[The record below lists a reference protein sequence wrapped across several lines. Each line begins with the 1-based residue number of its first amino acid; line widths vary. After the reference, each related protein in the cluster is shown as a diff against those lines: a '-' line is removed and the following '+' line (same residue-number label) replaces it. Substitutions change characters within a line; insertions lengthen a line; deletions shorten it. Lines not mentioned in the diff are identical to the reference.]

1 VKKSGTKSPE
11 KERNEK
17 SAHASRVLIP
27 LVGDD
32 IAPRFDLAQ
41 EALIVAVEPQGRV
54 SVEKSIILSHA
65 SAEALC
71 RLIMTEKVDTV
82 VCCAIEEEYHQYL
95 TWKKVKVIDSV
106 MGPSAKILERM
117 AKGTIANGE
126 NLLGH

>member
-1 VKKSGTKSPE
+1 MKNSSSKPPE
-11 KERNEK
+11 KERNQK

-65 SAEALC
+65 WQKHFAGS
-71 RLIMTEKVDTV
+71 
-82 VCCAIEEEYHQYL
+82 
-95 TWKKVKVIDSV
+95 
-106 MGPSAKILERM
+106 
-117 AKGTIANGE
+117 
-126 NLLGH
+126 